1 MRINLLFIL
10 IFGFVCAGCG
20 GQGGGDAPSPQL
32 VPPSTESYFKYGETV
47 ADASGWEASLDT
59 TDPVEEV
66 TLANGWSL
74 EVRND

>member
-1 MRINLLFIL
+1 MRINLLLF

-20 GQGGGDAPSPQL
+20 GQGSGNAPGPQA
-32 VPPSTESYFKYGETV
+32 VPPSTESNFKYGETV
-47 ADASGWEASLDT
+47 TDASGWEASLDT
-59 TDPVEEV
+59 TDPIEEI